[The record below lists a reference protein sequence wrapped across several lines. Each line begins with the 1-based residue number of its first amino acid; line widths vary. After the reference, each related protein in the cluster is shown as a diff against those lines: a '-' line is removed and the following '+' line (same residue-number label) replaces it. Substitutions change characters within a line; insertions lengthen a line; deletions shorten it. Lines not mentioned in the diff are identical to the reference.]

1 VDKKI
6 KVFVSCLLIGIPV
19 IMGVASFFVHH
30 APQSENLLRPK
41 THKQTNAAVPTVALH
56 PTPTMYIFPKGLQAE
71 KLAALIALDLQAS
84 AKGIVIENPKLSIS
98 LTPPPVSPQA
108 GSSARLLQS
117 KTGSA
122 VIIDNPSSS
131 IIN

>member
-19 IMGVASFFVHH
+19 VIGVTSFFVHQ
-30 APQSENLLRPK
+30 APQSENLLKPK
-41 THKQTNAAVPTVALH
+41 THKQTNAAVPTIALH
-56 PTPTMYIFPKGLQAE
+56 PTPTMYIFPKGLG
-71 KLAALIALDLQAS
+71 AARQLYAFDMKAS
-84 AKGIVIENPKLSIS
+84 AKGIVIENPKAY
-98 LTPPPVSPQA
+98 PQVPSKA
-108 GSSARLLQS
+108 GSSAQLLHIQNS
-117 KTGSA
+117 TGSA